1 MQPPQNSA
9 VHREHTHHP
18 RVFALHRYVYAVL
31 SRRSGGIS
39 IGVNLNPDKRCNFDC
54 VYCQVDRTAM
64 PQPETVPAQAVLAEL
79 EVMLKAA
86 ADGSLFR
93 SPRFADLPPD
103 QQVVKDVA
111 LSGDGEPTSAP
122 AFREVAE
129 GAVWAVK
136 KAGLNLPVV
145 LITNCAGLDRAEVAA
160 GVDALMISGGEV
172 WAKLD
177 AGSEAFYA
185 AVCGTRVPFPR
196 VLANIAATA
205 RRYPV
210 TLQVCRFRLNGAL
223 PPRDDLDAWIA
234 RAADIA
240 RISAVAAIQL
250 YTVARTPSEAA
261 VTPLTEAELEAIAAD
276 IRAGLPSVPVT
287 VYA

>member
-1 MQPPQNSA
+1 
-9 VHREHTHHP
+9 
-18 RVFALHRYVYAVL
+18 VL

-64 PQPETVPAQAVLAEL
+64 PQPETAPAGAVLAEL
-79 EVMLKAA
+79 EVMLQAA
-86 ADGSLFR
+86 ASGSLFQ
-93 SPRFADLPPD
+93 SPRFADLPPE

-129 GAVWAVK
+129 GAVRAIQK
-136 KAGLNLPVV
+136 SGLNLPVV

-160 GVDALMISGGEV
+160 GVEAVMLAGGEV

-177 AGSEAFYA
+177 AGSEEFYA
-185 AVCGTRVPFPR
+185 TVCGTRVPFTK
-196 VLANIAATA
+196 VLANIGTTA

-210 TLQVCRFRLNGAL
+210 TLQTCRFRLNGEL
-223 PPRDDLDAWIA
+223 PPQHDLDAWIG
-234 RAADIA
+234 RV
-240 RISAVAAIQL
+240 REISRNGAVAAVQL
-250 YTVARTPSEAA
+250 YTVARTPAEAA
-261 VTPLTEAELEAIAAD
+261 VTPLTEEELEAIAAQ
-276 IRAGLPSVPVT
+276 IRAGLPAIPVH
-287 VYA
+287 VYP